1 VNHEPARVPELSRD
15 RKGAE
20 PSRSPELS
28 RDRKGAEPSGDCQAA
43 ERTCPRKEAE
53 KPIPP
58 AYLITFTTYGTW
70 LHGDPRG
77 SVDREHSIWNTAFLD
92 PDRARQAAENRR
104 LCHPPVRLDAQG
116 RTAVERTI
124 LEVCAHRDWTV
135 HALNVRTNHV
145 HLVVSAPQ
153 SPGQVMNCV
162 KSWTTRRL
170 REAGLISPTGKV
182 WTRHGSTRYLWR
194 PPEVA
199 RACRYVT
206 DGQGPDLPGNGAGAT
221 APLRSRL

>member
-1 VNHEPARVPELSRD
+1 MNQKQSRD
-15 RKGAE
+15 REGAE
-20 PSRSPELS
+20 PNAEQS
-28 RDRKGAEPSGDCQAA
+28 RDREGAESNRA
-43 ERTCPRKEAE
+43 RKEAE
-53 KPIPP
+53 KPIPL

-77 SVDREHSIWNTAFLD
+77 SVDREHNVWGTPFLD

-124 LEVCAHRDWTV
+124 LEVCAHRGWTV

-153 SPGQVMNCV
+153 PAGQVMNCL
-162 KSWTTRRL
+162 KSWAARRL
-170 REAGLISPTGKV
+170 REAGLTSAKGKV

-194 PPEVA
+194 LREVA
-199 RACRYVT
+199 AACRYVT
-206 DGQGPDLPGNGAGAT
+206 EGQGRDLPGSGVAA
-221 APLRSRL
+221 ASSRSRL